1 MAAMGEAVREME
13 RVTVSAMVRCGLNEA
28 GCGDGDGA
36 GEREEA
42 TTWEVTVHGL

>member
-28 GCGDGDGA
+28 GCGVVMEMEP
-36 GEREEA
+36 ERERKQQL
-42 TTWEVTVHGL
+42 GR